1 MSKLINNRYQ
11 LEGLLGEGGMGEVYR
26 AMDCLTGNWVAL
38 KRVLIDA
45 EELEDATGET
55 QSKLRIALAREFQM
69 LARMRHPHIISVLD
83 YGFDAARHPYYTMRL
98 LEAGQTLK
106 TATQTMYTKDRI
118 RLVMQLFEALAYLHR
133 RGIVHRDLK
142 PANVLVDESGRVKV
156 LDFGLALKS
165 DHVEGFA
172 GTFAYMAP
180 EILMKR
186 SANHTSDLY
195 SAGVLAYEILTGQLP
210 FTGDN
215 ISDLIEN
222 ILSTQPDLSPFEHL
236 ALDAVVE
243 AREEIVAL
251 DDKTAIVDTQYNA
264 PDTVEVVM
272 DEASV
277 TAGRLGSVIGKLLA
291 KDPDNRYQDAA
302 NVIRELSY
310 IIGEP
315 IIEEDVAIRESYLQ
329 AATFVGREEEMH
341 KLISSLSSLK
351 SERINTAWLVA
362 GEAGVGKSRLLDEL
376 RIQALVKGIPVL
388 RGQGVEGGGL
398 PYQMWRTVLPQL
410 ILMSHVS
417 DVEASILKEIVP
429 DIDRLTGRE
438 IPAASRLQGSIGQQ
452 RLVDTM
458 VKLFERYGEPLIL
471 LLEDLH
477 WAQEGLKVLKQILK
491 YLDGYPIMIVA
502 SYRSEERPSL
512 VEELDEMRHLSIGR
526 MTEDEI
532 AEISV
537 SMLGDI
543 GQRDDILDLL
553 NRETEGNVFFL
564 VEVVRTLAVEAG
576 RLDAIGSNGL
586 PTRILAEGVKE
597 IVQRRMA
604 RLPLDAQPMLRLAA
618 VIGRQIDLKVLKQVD
633 PVMNYERWLTLCS
646 DLAVL
651 DVRDGS
657 WRFSHDRL
665 RDGVLEGLAKEEL
678 PRLHRIAA
686 QAIERAYESDPSYAE
701 ILMYHWRQAGEA
713 EDERKYA
720 SLAGEQEAAISS
732 HRKAIE
738 LFQRAIDLLP
748 TIGHDDER
756 GQLYAR
762 LGYCYNELG
771 ELNDAIQALEIS
783 LRFARYSKDSKTQ
796 ASALSTMC
804 WIKRRQGEY
813 EIAIALGRQAVQIA
827 RDIEAVDEAAYALMQ
842 LGAALSSAGDI
853 EAGEKAS
860 LEARD
865 VYEKTNNQ
873 YGLARAFTNLS
884 VCEFLKGN
892 TDTARE
898 LMAQSLENA
907 EACGDRWM
915 MGIIYMNLGHLTM
928 SQGALDEAHEYARK
942 AYLIYQEIDSPIQVV
957 QAMSNMAE
965 IDMRAKRYHSALST
979 LQKVIPEMHAARLMN
994 RIAWNIVVIA
1004 DILIRHNVY
1013 GKALEFLG
1021 FVMMHQAYSEET
1033 RQYVETILEKLGASL
1048 SPEEIES
1055 GLLAGRML
1063 DLEDVM
1069 AQIEKFNPSVLL
1081 D

>member
-1 MSKLINNRYQ
+1 MSDLINNRYQ

-26 AMDCLTGNWVAL
+26 ALDCLTGNRVAL
-38 KRVLIDA
+38 KRVLIESSD
-45 EELEDATGET
+45 DDDDITSET

-83 YGFDAARHPYYTMRL
+83 YGFDSSRHPYYTMRL
-98 LEAGQTLK
+98 LKAGKTLK
-106 TATQTMYTKDRI
+106 SATQTMYTKDRI
-118 RLVMQLFEALAYLHR
+118 QLIMQLFEALAYLHR

-142 PANVLVDESGRVKV
+142 PANVLVDDNGSVKV

-165 DHVEGFA
+165 ERVEGFA

-180 EILMKR
+180 EILMKQA
-186 SANHTSDLY
+186 ANHTSDLY
-195 SAGVLAYEILTGQLP
+195 SAGVLCYEVLTGQLP

-215 ISDLIEN
+215 VSDLIDN

-236 ALDAVVE
+236 ALD
-243 AREEIVAL
+243 EIVETRDDFEAL
-251 DDKTAIVDTQYNA
+251 DDKTAIVDTAYNA
-264 PDTVEVVM
+264 ADTVEV
-272 DEASV
+272 DFDSV
-277 TAGRLGSVIGKLLA
+277 PFTNDALSNIIAKLLA
-291 KDPDNRYQDAA
+291 KDPAHRYQDAA
-302 NVIRELSY
+302 QVIRDLSR

-315 IIEEDVAIRESYLQ
+315 IHEEDVAIRESYLQ

-341 KLISSLSSLK
+341 KLVSALSSLR
-351 SERINTAWLVA
+351 SDQINTAWLVA

-388 RGQGVEGGGL
+388 RGQAVEGGGL

-410 ILMSHVS
+410 ILMSHVG
-417 DVEASILKEIVP
+417 DLEASILKEIVP

-438 IPAASRLQGSIGQQ
+438 IPVASRLQGSIGQQ

-491 YLDGYPIMIVA
+491 HLGDYPIMIVA
-502 SYRSEERPSL
+502 SYRSEERPGLADLFS
-512 VEELDEMRHLSIGR
+512 EMRHLSIGR
-526 MTEDEI
+526 LTEDEI

-657 WRFSHDRL
+657 WRFGHDRL

-686 QAIERAYESDPSYAE
+686 QAIERAYENDPSYAE

-720 SLAGEQEAAISS
+720 SIAGEQETAISS
-732 HRKAIE
+732 HRKAVE
-738 LFQRAIDLLP
+738 LFQRAIELLP

-756 GQLYAR
+756 GRLYAR

-771 ELNDAIQALEIS
+771 EMNDAIQVLEIS
-783 LRFARYSKDSKTQ
+783 LRFARFSKDNKTQ

-813 EIAIALGRQAVQIA
+813 EIAIALGRQAVQLA
-827 RDIEAVDEAAYALMQ
+827 RDIEAVDETAYALLQ

-853 EAGEKAS
+853 EAGEQAS
-860 LEARD
+860 TEARD
-865 VYEKTNNQ
+865 IYEQTNNQ
-873 YGLARAFTNLS
+873 YGLARVYTNLS

-892 TDTARE
+892 LDSARE
-898 LMAQSLENA
+898 LMMQSLENA

-915 MGIIYMNLGHLTM
+915 MGVAYMNLGHLEM
-928 SQGALDEAHEYARK
+928 AEGDLDTAHDYARR
-942 AYLIYQEIDSPIQVV
+942 AYLIYQEIDSPIQVI

-965 IDMRAKRYHSALST
+965 IDMRVGRYNSALST
-979 LQKVIPEMHAARLMN
+979 LQKVIPDMYAAGLMDRL
-994 RIAWNIVVIA
+994 AWNIVVIA
-1004 DILIRHNVY
+1004 DILIRHEIY
-1013 GKALEFLG
+1013 HKALEFIG
-1021 FVMMHQAYSEET
+1021 FVMMHQAYSEDT
-1033 RQYVETILEKLGASL
+1033 RQYVEDILEGLGKQL
-1048 SPEEIES
+1048 DQGEIES
-1055 GLLAGRML
+1055 GLAAGRVL
-1063 DLEDVM
+1063 PIEEIL
-1069 AQIEKFNPSVLL
+1069 AQIYNFNPSVL

>member
-1 MSKLINNRYQ
+1 MSNLINNRYQ

-26 AMDCLTGNWVAL
+26 AQDCLTGNEVAL
-38 KRVLIDA
+38 KRVMIDPQDA
-45 EELEDATGET
+45 DDATNET
-55 QSKLRIALAREFQM
+55 QSKLRVALAREFQM
-69 LARMRHPHIISVLD
+69 LASMRHPHIISVLD
-83 YGFDAARHPYYTMRL
+83 YGFDASRHPYYTMRL
-98 LEAGQTLK
+98 LEAGKTLK
-106 TATQTMYTKDRI
+106 TTSQTMYTQDRI
-118 RLVMQLFEALAYLHR
+118 RLLIQLFEALAYLHR

-142 PANVLVDESGRVKV
+142 PANVLIDENGNVKV

-165 DHVEGFA
+165 DRIEGFA

-180 EILMKR
+180 EILLKQP
-186 SANHTSDLY
+186 ANHTSDLY
-195 SAGVLAYEILTGQLP
+195 SAGVLAYEVLTGQVP
-210 FTGDN
+210 FTGEN
-215 ISDLIEN
+215 VSELIDN
-222 ILSTQPDLSPFEHL
+222 ILSTQPDLSPLAHL
-236 ALDAVVE
+236 ALDDIVE
-243 AREEIVAL
+243 GREESIEL
-251 DDKTAIVDTQYNA
+251 DEKTVIVDTRYNA
-264 PDTVEVVM
+264 SETVEVQLDTVPV
-272 DEASV
+272 ANGALSV
-277 TAGRLGSVIGKLLA
+277 VIARLLA
-291 KDPDNRYQDAA
+291 KDPAKRYQDAA
-302 NVIRELSY
+302 RVIRDLSE

-315 IIEEDVAIRESYLQ
+315 IHEEDVAIRESYLQ

-341 KLISSLSSLK
+341 KLVSALSSLK
-351 SERINTAWLVA
+351 SEHKHTAWLVA

-417 DVEASILKEIVP
+417 DFEASILKEIVP
-429 DIDRLTGRE
+429 DIDRLIGRDV
-438 IPAASRLQGSIGQQ
+438 PAASRLQGSIGQQ

-458 VKLFERYGEPLIL
+458 VKLFERYGEPLII

-491 YLDGYPIMIVA
+491 HLDGYPLMIIA

-512 VEELDEMRHLSIGR
+512 VEELSDMRHLSIGR
-526 MTEDEI
+526 LTEDEV

-586 PTRILAEGVKE
+586 PERIFAEGVKE
-597 IVQRRMA
+597 IVQRRMT

-665 RDGVLEGLAKEEL
+665 RDGVLEGLAQEEL

-686 QAIERAYESDPSYAE
+686 QAIERAYEGDPSYAE
-701 ILMYHWRQAGEA
+701 ILMYHWRKAGE
-713 EDERKYA
+713 DDNERKYA
-720 SLAGEQEAAISS
+720 SLAGEQETAISS
-732 HRKAIE
+732 HRKAVE

-756 GQLYAR
+756 GRLYAR

-771 ELNDAIQALEIS
+771 EMSNAIQVLEIS
-783 LRFARYSKDSKTQ
+783 LRFARFSKDYKTQ

-813 EIAIALGRQAVQIA
+813 EVAIALGRQAVQLA
-827 RDIEAVDEAAYALMQ
+827 KDIEAVDELAYALLQ
-842 LGAALSSAGDI
+842 LGGALASAGDI
-853 EAGEKAS
+853 DAGEKVS

-865 VYEKTNNQ
+865 IYEKSNNQ
-873 YGLARAFTNLS
+873 YGLARAYTNLS
-884 VCEFLKGN
+884 VIEFLRN
-892 TDTARE
+892 NLATARE
-898 LMAQSLENA
+898 LMLQSLEYA

-915 MGIIYMNLGHLTM
+915 MGIAYMNLGHLSM
-928 SQGALDEAHEYARK
+928 MEGELEDAHEETSR
-942 AYLIYQEIDSPIQVV
+942 AYLIYQEIESPMQVI

-965 IDMRAKRYHSALST
+965 IDMRAGRYHSALST
-979 LQKVIPEMHAARLMN
+979 LQKVIPEMYTVGLMD
-994 RIAWNIVVIA
+994 RIAWNISVVA
-1004 DILIRHNVY
+1004 DILIRHGVY
-1013 GKALEFLG
+1013 SKALEFIG
-1021 FVMMHQAYSEET
+1021 FVMMHQAYSEDT
-1033 RQYVETILEKLGASL
+1033 RQYVETILENLRADL
-1048 SPEEIES
+1048 SDKEIEN
-1055 GLLAGRML
+1055 GLAAGRLME
-1063 DLEDVM
+1063 LEEVV
-1069 AQIEKFNPSVLL
+1069 AQIDRFNPSVLL